1 MKWLVVILRALRV
14 DPADFHLRHAEGT
27 QSAADV
33 VVVEDVGVCH
43 EIGLPV
49 TQGLDFCSRTVGLDD
64 GGVAGAETASAGTV
78 ILQVLDAHPPGVKRG
93 VEERGTITGEGGKG
107 EDDDVTGGGGA
118 HAYIV
123 TDGRRKVKCRRKE
136 IYLF

>member
-1 MKWLVVILRALRV
+1 MGSRLRDGDRGDEGGESHEEEGDDVSDGGGDGGVHVGIVSGRGAEVKYAERNLVIVLRALRV
-14 DPADFHLRHAEGT
+14 DPADFHLRDAEGT
-27 QSAADV
+27 ESAADV

-78 ILQVLDAHPPGVKRG
+78 ILQVLDAHPPGV
-93 VEERGTITGEGGKG
+93 
-107 EDDDVTGGGGA
+107 
-118 HAYIV
+118 
-123 TDGRRKVKCRRKE
+123 
-136 IYLF
+136 

>member
-1 MKWLVVILRALRV
+1 MVILRALRV

-27 QSAADV
+27 ESAADV

-93 VEERGTITGEGGKG
+93 VEERGTITGEGGEG
-107 EDDDVTGGGGA
+107 EGEEDQVTIESGA

-123 TDGRRKVKCRRKE
+123 TDSRRKVKCRGKE